1 MDIPASLSHSR
12 GKYEAEG
19 EGAVAATEECMDGD
33 TTKASITPMTSV
45 AGEPAVPVNGASP
58 TRSSRTGRSGA
69 QGWGRLSGVLARRA

>member
-1 MDIPASLSHSR
+1 
-12 GKYEAEG
+12 
-19 EGAVAATEECMDGD
+19 MDGD